1 MVSQSSHGSDVISR
15 CVDRFCNDL
24 EGTRA
29 GCHNHVT
36 VSGIQIFGMV
46 LDVVVDEGED
56 EIVAVIITL
65 IEQKKNKI
73 EPKSS
78 GFALYIAL

>member
-1 MVSQSSHGSDVISR
+1 MALISFPG
-15 CVDRFCNDL
+15 VFCNDL

-73 EPKSS
+73 ELKSVD
-78 GFALYIAL
+78 FVLKYILHYKALNSDI